1 LNTPLVEV
9 ALIKGSEVLGDLVCG
24 LGGLALFVWVLA
36 QVIVGFLT
44 I

>member
-1 LNTPLVEV
+1 MPLVED
-9 ALIKGSEVLGDLVCG
+9 ALIKGSEVLGELVCG
-24 LGGLALFVWVLA
+24 AFGLALFIWVTA